1 MTLLADVDAR
11 VFCLVCDCSPRDGPE
26 LLASAVTSKNE
37 MAMRAGERHPIYL
50 TVMAF
55 VTFLLLSSTQSQT
68 GNNLKL
74 ANLRCK
80 ITAFSPIELRVPGA
94 SI

>member
-26 LLASAVTSKNE
+26 LLASAATSKNE

-50 TVMAF
+50 TSHGVCNVF
-55 VTFLLLSSTQSQT
+55 VAEFYTKSDWQ
-68 GNNLKL
+68 
-74 ANLRCK
+74 
-80 ITAFSPIELRVPGA
+80 
-94 SI
+94 